1 VDLESNRITEVR
13 RSAELWAAGD
23 IRHCNISNNDIAE
36 IPLVFGRCRRLKAL
50 LIAGNPQRAVRATVI
65 AKGTEAII
73 QVRVYGHI
81 GIPIYYDLFIYL
93 LS

>member
-1 VDLESNRITEVR
+1 MDLESNRITAVR

-73 QVRVYGHI
+73 TVSVYYGHNMI
-81 GIPIYYDLFIYL
+81 GFNNLPSY
-93 LS
+93 